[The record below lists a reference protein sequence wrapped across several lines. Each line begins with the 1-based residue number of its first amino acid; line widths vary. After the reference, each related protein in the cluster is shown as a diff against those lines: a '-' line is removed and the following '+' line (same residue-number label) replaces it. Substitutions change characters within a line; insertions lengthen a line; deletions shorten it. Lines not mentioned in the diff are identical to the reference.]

1 MANAQ
6 HVPNTGGR
14 AQAFGAPGA
23 QAWEAN
29 IPAADQGTWI
39 IAAIRNLAADV
50 HGLRNDQKQLIT
62 TVTQLDGKAQGLE
75 NGFHEFHQSLEDTT
89 NTLGELKTQFGGFQ
103 TNLTGFGTQLGSFGT
118 QIGGFQTQFGSFQT
132 QLTSFGTQIGGFQ
145 MQFGSFQTQLTSF
158 GTQIG
163 GFQTQFG
170 SFQTQLTDVQTQLKD
185 VQIQLTGVQA
195 SCVFPLL
202 NPYGILTH
210 SLNSQRLL
218 PMRLYNSS
226 ANDLTP
232 LKYPTGVS
240 VSSLPA
246 TRVEFLDLTGKCSA
260 TMCECEPR

>member
-75 NGFHEFHQSLEDTT
+75 NGFHEFRQSLEDTT

-103 TNLTGFGTQLGSFGT
+103 TNLRGFGTQLG
-118 QIGGFQTQFGSFQT
+118 
-132 QLTSFGTQIGGFQ
+132 
-145 MQFGSFQTQLTSF
+145 SF